1 MGLAAVG
8 WLRPMVVVVVEPF
21 LSAVTL
27 ADDPEGC
34 EPQAP
39 SRRQT
44 PRLTTP
50 ARAIRVTTAALF
62 DKGLGTP

>member
-1 MGLAAVG
+1 
-8 WLRPMVVVVVEPF
+8 MVVVVVEPF